1 MTTQQQARPE
11 QEETPPSRRMLES
24 DDFPTGPAVGE
35 PLPDFTLPDQHGQ
48 SVNVTETRD
57 GKRALVIF
65 HRSARW

>member
-1 MTTQQQARPE
+1 MP
-11 QEETPPSRRMLES
+11 ES

-48 SVNVTETRD
+48 PVNVAQARD